1 MSMSP
6 QEIYAEIKR
15 LSARDLATL
24 NRLLRDEPG
33 WGTAGAR
40 TPSDPQPPLDA
51 VGISLIPDVV
61 RTGKA
66 SKRP

>member
-1 MSMSP
+1 MTP
-6 QEIYAEIKR
+6 QEIYAAIKR

-33 WGTAGAR
+33 WGTAGAH
-40 TPSDPQPPLDA
+40 TPSAPQPPLDA

-61 RTGKA
+61 RTGKVC
-66 SKRP
+66 R